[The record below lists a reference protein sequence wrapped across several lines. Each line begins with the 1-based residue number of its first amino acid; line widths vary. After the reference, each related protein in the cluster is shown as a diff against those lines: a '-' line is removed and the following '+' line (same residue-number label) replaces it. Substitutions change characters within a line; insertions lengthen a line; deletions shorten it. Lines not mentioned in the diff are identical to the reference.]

1 MNILA
6 MSPCAAKIWDYA
18 SPVMLLNIAIMLL
31 SMLEIL
37 LLFYTILA
45 TPVRGGGGSKAP
57 YLPMRVITIAPSA
70 PTRAI
75 ILQMKALM
83 S

>member
-18 SPVMLLNIAIMLL
+18 CIIMLLKIAIMLL

-37 LLFYTILA
+37 LLFYLGAFHSSTDLLPLSSSLEVLA
-45 TPVRGGGGSKAP
+45 SGKGYHNEDGTF
-57 YLPMRVITIAPSA
+57 L
-70 PTRAI
+70 
-75 ILQMKALM
+75 
-83 S
+83 